1 MVASMI
7 CSVDLRQKLTITVN
21 MCYASLAAATII
33 HNAHHYQVTGSY
45 LLRRISPIKLGK
57 GGSPC

>member
-21 MCYASLAAATII
+21 MCYASPVAATII
-33 HNAHHYQVTGSY
+33 QDTHHYQVTGSY
-45 LLRRISPIKLGK
+45 LLRRV
-57 GGSPC
+57 